1 MDGTFGGH
9 FGGLGSTKKLIYLT
23 SSVVSGVPI
32 LYRWDETEIVSGKFF
47 GREKRR
53 DHLEVIH
60 VNAPTCGLA

>member
-53 DHLEVIH
+53 S
-60 VNAPTCGLA
+60 